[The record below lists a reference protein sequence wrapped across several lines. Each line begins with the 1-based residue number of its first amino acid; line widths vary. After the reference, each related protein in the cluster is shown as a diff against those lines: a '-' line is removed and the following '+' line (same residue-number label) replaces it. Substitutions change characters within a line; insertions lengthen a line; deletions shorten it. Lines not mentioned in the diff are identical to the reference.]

1 MFLSTIFYAL
11 PNEVCAIIF
20 STRPYHLIPCTRVG
34 HGIGG
39 GVYKDA
45 LLRPRIVY
53 NRLCYRVLK
62 HNHFPLFLQFL
73 PVIELRNGRQL
84 QLLSQVHPSER
95 STTSSTDKP
104 QEHTFA
110 SSQLEFCFN
119 SNEPDIKRGKLR
131 QQINFRNNSHC
142 VAGTE
147 IIANIHSNKT
157 CPNRSWSP
165 RNRRTRKIL
174 PFQKFQNHTDSVPEY
189 AGSLFHP

>member
-1 MFLSTIFYAL
+1 MMQVKLGFRY
-11 PNEVCAIIF
+11 
-20 STRPYHLIPCTRVG
+20 TRVG